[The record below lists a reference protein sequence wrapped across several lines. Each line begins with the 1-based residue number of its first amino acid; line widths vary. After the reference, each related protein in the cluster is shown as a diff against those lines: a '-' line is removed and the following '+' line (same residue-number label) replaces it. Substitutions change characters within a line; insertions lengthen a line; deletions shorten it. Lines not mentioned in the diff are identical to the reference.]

1 MKLKELIDTD
11 ISFCGIIHHSSLG
24 QLTIL
29 DDEGNRLDTINL
41 TTKSAKEVEKILKEN
56 QDLEVIGVR
65 PILKQDDFETQTT
78 IEACI
83 DIIVVI
89 D

>member
-1 MKLKELIDTD
+1 MKLKELINNKN
-11 ISFCGIIHHSSLG
+11 SFCGIIHHSSLG

-29 DDEGNRLDTINL
+29 DDVGNRLDTINL
-41 TTKSAKEVEKILKEN
+41 TTKSTKDLEKVLKEN
-56 QDLEVIGVR
+56 QDLEVLGLR
-65 PILKQDDFETQTT
+65 PILKQNELDTQTT

-83 DIIVVI
+83 DILVVI